1 MDHYPYL
8 SKHTIVD
15 IKKRRP
21 FDLSGQELKEYHR
34 LLDVIT
40 LSQYGNYVNMEQ
52 QIMDILQGFHTTF
65 PLWYTTNHF
74 YSKWDNQTIYITSYT
89 VLCWALEMGYERVAH
104 YLIDTFGGKCMPDK
118 EHQRVGTID
127 TRFIERTECFLCS
140 GRTALECACS
150 SSPSVAIKLI
160 NTFREKCLPSHKDPK
175 GQTAFYI
182 ACKKGNEEVATL
194 LLDRFGEQCLPYETV
209 REKRWCFSRKRT
221 ALYYTQKHNMTF
233 LTTRLLPQPK

>member
-1 MDHYPYL
+1 MEQYPYL
-8 SKHTIVD
+8 SKENIVNF
-15 IKKRRP
+15 KKQRP

-52 QIMDILQGFHTTF
+52 QVINILQGFHTTF

-74 YSKWDNQTIYITSYT
+74 YSKWDCKTKYITSYT

-104 YLIDTFGGKCMPDK
+104 YLIDTFGVNCMPNK
-118 EHQRVGTID
+118 QHQRVGTID
-127 TRFIERTECFLCS
+127 TRFFETKECLMLT

-150 SSPSVAIKLI
+150 LSPSIAIKMI
-160 NTFREKCLPSHKDPK
+160 NTFREKCLPSHKDNK

-182 ACKKGNEEVATL
+182 ACKHGNKEVATL
-194 LLDRFGEQCLPYETV
+194 LFDRFGEQCLPYETV
-209 REKRWCFSRKRT
+209 RENRWCFSRKRT
-221 ALYYTQKHNMTF
+221 ALYYAKKHNMAF
-233 LTTRLLPQPK
+233 LTKRLRLDPE